1 MIKQKSL
8 GSDLLHESI
17 IDSYDKIRSLLKS
30 LQTDW
35 EKAAAIN
42 LEVSQKGLEA
52 SKKGVELLKSL
63 KEPLSVVAKTSSDSG
78 DLSDSVICRL

>member
-52 SKKGVELLKSL
+52 SKK
-63 KEPLSVVAKTSSDSG
+63 
-78 DLSDSVICRL
+78 